1 MAEFTRRSW
10 NAKYTNPKYEDQ
22 KLNLENADLE
32 NLDFV
37 ALNTFVI
44 KFIYTTEITNNMD
57 TSLFREFQEQFQ
69 NWTTKIFA
77 MCHKTPRTELHN
89 VFKNRG
95 VYTFN
100 PIPKINVSKI
110 LADFTTCDKPEWP

>member
-1 MAEFTRRSW
+1 MAKFTKRSW
-10 NAKYTNPKYEDQ
+10 DAKYTDPKYEDQ
-22 KLNLENADLE
+22 KLDLEDADFE
-32 NLDFV
+32 NLDSV

-69 NWTTKIFA
+69 NWTTEVFA
-77 MCHKTPRTELHN
+77 MCHKTPRTEFRN
-89 VFKNRG
+89 VLKNRG
-95 VYTFN
+95 VYTSN
-100 PIPKINVSKI
+100 PTPKINVSKI